1 MSAAGVSFYKIGSIG
16 SCLGC
21 YYSNNTDSAVVDTS
35 SVNRQQNKWLF
46 GSCIHKLRYKVSYS
60 TWTAGTLR
68 GGTPGREEEEEEEEG
83 GMESGSVVVTV
94 VVVVVVV
101 GGDSCVDE
109 LDSAGSFSW
118 KYKVYIYPTIM
129 SSVILGVDQ

>member
-1 MSAAGVSFYKIGSIG
+1 MSYYKIGSIG
-16 SCLGC
+16 SC
-21 YYSNNTDSAVVDTS
+21 YYSSSTDSAVVDTS
-35 SVNRQQNKWLF
+35 SVNRQQNKWPYTQVLRELH
-46 GSCIHKLRYKVSYS
+46 IYKLRYKLSYS

-94 VVVVVVV
+94 VVVVVV

-118 KYKVYIYPTIM
+118 KCKVYIYPTIM
-129 SSVILGVDQ
+129 SSLSVILGAGQ